1 MNQVL
6 RQWTAPEDLADGARN
21 VADACAAALAAGD
34 ADRGLAAMRRFAE
47 TTTDVDVLRR
57 WLESG
62 EARPGLAVD
71 RDTRWLVVRRLVV
84 LGEAG
89 VELVE
94 SEAADDRSSSGH
106 QARLTAL
113 ASRPEAAAKEE
124 AWRSISDPAVSNR
137 DFEAL
142 VGGLWTPGQVEF
154 FGPYLDRY
162 LAEAPRMAQRGQ
174 AFAAE
179 VAFSAPRTPLPLD
192 RLQRFRDDLE
202 AAADATELTV
212 LRRGWRD
219 TVDDYDVAIRV
230 RLSNRA

>member
-1 MNQVL
+1 M
-6 RQWTAPEDLADGARN
+6 
-21 VADACAAALAAGD
+21 
-34 ADRGLAAMRRFAE
+34 
-47 TTTDVDVLRR
+47 
-57 WLESG
+57 
-62 EARPGLAVD
+62 
-71 RDTRWLVVRRLVV
+71 V

-142 VGGLWTPGQVEF
+142 VAGLWTPGQEELF
-154 FGPYLDRY
+154 APYVARY
-162 LAEAPRMAQRGQ
+162 LEEGPHLAERGQ

-179 VAFSAPRTPLPLD
+179 IAFAAPRTPMALE
-192 RLQRFRDDLE
+192 RLQRLRDDLD
-202 AAADATELTV
+202 AASERTDNTV

-219 TVDDYDVAIRV
+219 TVDDYDIALRV
-230 RLSNRA
+230 RAAG